1 LTDEVCANKQKEL
14 SLHHGTPK
22 TKVVGPDGWQP
33 GYLENSKYSHG
44 TAMVTAL
51 GGDIAGVAKDAKIV
65 PVAYYPQQTRY
76 WFLDALDWI
85 LSDWR
90 GRAASLDPTLAPLGV
105 LSISNGFYIDPAGAP
120 DYFQLRMSGWLRSL
134 VSAGILPVVSAGN
147 NAFQQFGSVST
158 SFPPYP

>member
-14 SLHHGTPK
+14 SLHHG
-22 TKVVGPDGWQP
+22 VVQTQIFGPDGWQP
-33 GYLENSKYSHG
+33 GYLENSRYSHG
-44 TAMVTAL
+44 TAMATAL

-90 GRAASLDPTLAPLGV
+90 GRAASLDATLAPLGV
-105 LSISNGFYIDPAGAP
+105 LSMSTGFHIDPAAATG
-120 DYFQLRMSGWLRSL
+120 YFELRMSRWLRSL
-134 VSAGILPVVSAGN
+134 VAAGVLPVAAAGN
-147 NAFQQFGSVST
+147 NAFEEFGSVST
-158 SFPPYP
+158 SFTPYP